1 MTSAPTSAPDAAAPD
16 LFDLSLFA
24 DGPPH
29 ELFRRLRAESPVCF
43 LPERG
48 GPGFWGVFTYDE
60 LFEVS
65 RHPQRYGSNPSV
77 FIGHDESGDDTGSSE
92 LMINQDPPRHTQ
104 LRKLVNKG
112 FTPRQISAL
121 EPRIRERVIA
131 ILDAAAAKGSFD
143 LVSHVAVEV
152 PLQVI
157 AELVGVPEGDRHKVF
172 AWTERM
178 MTIDDPELGGS
189 VEDARVAIG
198 EMFAYV
204 DELVAER
211 ADGDG
216 DDLLTVLLRAEVDG
230 ARLSPFDIDLFFMLL
245 MNAGSETTRN
255 LITGGMLTLFQHP
268 DERARLGAD
277 HALIPSAVEEMLRW
291 VTPVMHFRRT
301 AREDTE
307 LGGAS
312 IREGDKV
319 VMWYSSANRD
329 EAQFPDADRFDV
341 GRTPND
347 HVAFG
352 AGGPHF
358 CLGASLARLEARI
371 VFEELLERMP
381 ALAPAGP
388 VKRLGSNFINGI
400 KSLPVTTG

>member
-1 MTSAPTSAPDAAAPD
+1 MPGAAAPD

-29 ELFRRLRAESPVCF
+29 ELFGHLRAESPVCF

-65 RHPQRYGSNPSV
+65 RHPQLYGSNPSV
-77 FIGHDESGDDTGSSE
+77 FIGHDDNGDDTGSSE

-112 FTPRQISAL
+112 FTPRQIAAI

-143 LVSHVAVEV
+143 LVSDVAVEV

-157 AELVGVPEGDRHKVF
+157 AELVGVPEGDRHRVF
-172 AWTERM
+172 GWTERM

-189 VEDARVAIG
+189 VEDARAAIG

-204 DELVAER
+204 DGLVAER

-216 DDLLTVLLRAEVDG
+216 DDLLTVLLQAEVEG

-268 DERARLGAD
+268 DERARLAAD
-277 HALIPSAVEEMLRW
+277 PALLPTAVEEMLRW

-301 AREDTE
+301 ARADTE

-329 EAQFPDADRFDV
+329 ESQFPDAGRFDV

-371 VFEELLERMP
+371 VFEELLERVP

>member
-1 MTSAPTSAPDAAAPD
+1 VTQITARPDAAGPN

-29 ELFRRLRAESPVCF
+29 EVFRRLRAESPVCF
-43 LPERG
+43 LPEPD
-48 GPGFWGVFTYDE
+48 GPGYWGVFTYDE
-60 LFEVS
+60 LFDVS
-65 RHPQRYGSNPSV
+65 RHPQRFGSNPSV
-77 FIGHDESGDDTGSSE
+77 FIKDDEDGDAGASE
-92 LMINQDPPRHTQ
+92 LMLNQDPPRHTQ

-112 FTPRQISAL
+112 FTPRQINAL
-121 EPRIRERVIA
+121 EPRIREHVAA
-131 ILDAAAAKGSFD
+131 ILDAAAAKGVFD
-143 LVSHVAVEV
+143 LVTDVAVEV

-157 AELVGVPEGDRHKVF
+157 AELIGVPEDERHTVF

-178 MTIDDPELGGS
+178 MTIDDPESGGS
-189 VEDARVAIG
+189 VEDARAAIG

-204 DELVAER
+204 DRLAAER

-216 DDLLTVLLRAEVDG
+216 DDLLSVLLRAEVDG
-230 ARLSPFDIDLFFMLL
+230 DRLSPLDVDLFFMLL

-255 LITGGMLTLFQHP
+255 LITGGTLALFQHP
-268 DERARLGAD
+268 EERARLAAD
-277 HALIPSAVEEMLRW
+277 PALLASAIEEMLRFI
-291 VTPVMHFRRT
+291 TPVMHFRRT
-301 AREDTE
+301 ARADTL
-307 LGGAS
+307 LGGQR

-329 EAQFPDADRFDV
+329 DAHFTDADRFDV
-341 GRTPND
+341 ARTPNE

-358 CLGASLARLEARI
+358 CLGASLARLESRI
-371 VFEELLERMP
+371 VFEELLARLP
-381 ALAPAGP
+381 ALEQAGP

-400 KSLPVTTG
+400 KSLPVRTG

>member
-1 MTSAPTSAPDAAAPD
+1 VTQTAARPDAAGPD

-29 ELFRRLRAESPVCF
+29 DIFRRLRTEAPVCF
-43 LPERG
+43 LPEPE
-48 GPGFWGVFTYDE
+48 GPGYWGVFTYDE

-65 RHPQRYGSNPSV
+65 RHPQRFGAHPSV
-77 FIGHDESGDDTGSSE
+77 FIKDNEEGDAGASE
-92 LMINQDPPRHTQ
+92 LMLNQDPPRHTQ

-112 FTPRQISAL
+112 FTPRQINAL
-121 EPRIRERVIA
+121 EPRIRERVVS
-131 ILDAAAAKGSFD
+131 ILDAAASKGTFD
-143 LVSHVAVEV
+143 LVTDVAVEV

-157 AELVGVPEGDRHKVF
+157 AELVGVPEDERHTVF

-178 MTIDDPELGGS
+178 MTIDDPESGGS
-189 VEDARVAIG
+189 VEDARAAIG

-204 DELVAER
+204 DRLAAER

-216 DDLLTVLLRAEVDG
+216 DDLLSVLLRADVDG
-230 ARLSPFDIDLFFMLL
+230 DRLSPLDVDLFFMLL

-255 LITGGMLTLFQHP
+255 LITGGTLALFEHP
-268 DERARLGAD
+268 DERARLAAD
-277 HALIPSAVEEMLRW
+277 PALLSSAIEEMLRFI
-291 VTPVMHFRRT
+291 TPVMHFRRT
-301 AREDTE
+301 ARADTL
-307 LGGAS
+307 LGGQQ

-329 EAQFPDADRFDV
+329 ESHFPDADLFDV
-341 GRTPND
+341 GRTPNE

-358 CLGASLARLEARI
+358 CLGASLARLESR
-371 VFEELLERMP
+371 VLFEELLARLP
-381 ALAPAGP
+381 ALEQAGP

-400 KSLPVTTG
+400 KSLPVRTG

>member
-1 MTSAPTSAPDAAAPD
+1 VTSAPTTTSGAAAPD

-29 ELFRRLRAESPVCF
+29 DIFRRLRAEAPVCF
-43 LPERG
+43 LPEPE
-48 GPGFWGVFTYDE
+48 GPGYWGVFTYDE

-65 RHPQRYGSNPSV
+65 RHPQRFGSHPSV
-77 FIGHDESGDDTGSSE
+77 FIKDNEDGDAGASE
-92 LMINQDPPRHTQ
+92 LMLNQDPPRHTQ

-112 FTPRQISAL
+112 FTPRQINAL
-121 EPRIRERVIA
+121 EPRIRERVAA
-131 ILDAAAAKGSFD
+131 ILDAAAAKGTFD
-143 LVSHVAVEV
+143 LVTDVAVEV

-157 AELVGVPEGDRHKVF
+157 AELVGVPEDERHTVF

-178 MTIDDPELGGS
+178 MTIDDPESGGS
-189 VEDARVAIG
+189 VEDARAAIG

-204 DELVAER
+204 DRLAAER
-211 ADGDG
+211 AEGDG
-216 DDLLTVLLRAEVDG
+216 DDLLSVLLRAEVDG
-230 ARLSPFDIDLFFMLL
+230 DRLSPLDVDLFFMLL

-255 LITGGMLTLFQHP
+255 LITGGTLALFEHP
-268 DERARLGAD
+268 EERARLAAD
-277 HALIPSAVEEMLRW
+277 PALLPSAIEEMLRF

-301 AREDTE
+301 AREDTL
-307 LGGAS
+307 LGGQQ

-329 EAQFPDADRFDV
+329 DAHFSDAHRFDV
-341 GRTPND
+341 ARTPNE

-371 VFEELLERMP
+371 VLEELLARLRGLEQ
-381 ALAPAGP
+381 AGP

-400 KSLPVTTG
+400 KSLPVRTG